1 MNPSKPLSVVAS
13 RPGWFNLTGHYWSDI
28 DIDRLMNEPIY
39 AFDFQF
45 MIGDVQDYLDF
56 SENNI
61 EWQYRSELQSIR
73 RRAETGDFED
83 FPQGYREHLETNAE
97 HRFKVSLPLRIRY
110 GALLALATTVEWSV
124 EYLVQN
130 LIVPLETEPKK
141 NKTIYALE
149 VLNERTG
156 LGRDGPI
163 KDFEALVRV
172 RNCVAHSAG
181 LERDYK
187 YRDNLPEAVRRL
199 SGFSLANWHFFGSHV
214 AIEKGALD
222 KYIQEMKH
230 LVVDLHKVAYEKKV
244 IKSDT

>member
-1 MNPSKPLSVVAS
+1 M
-13 RPGWFNLTGHYWSDI
+13 SDI
-28 DIDRLMNEPIY
+28 DLDRLMNEPIY

-73 RRAETGDFED
+73 RRAEAGDFESI
-83 FPQGYREHLETNAE
+83 PHGYREHLETNAE

-110 GALLALATTVEWSV
+110 GALLALATAVEWSV
-124 EYLVQN
+124 AYLAQN
-130 LIVPLETEPKK
+130 LIAPLGTEPKGK
-141 NKTIYALE
+141 NRTIYALE
-149 VLNERTG
+149 ALNERTG
-156 LGRDGPI
+156 LGRDDPI
-163 KDFEALVRV
+163 KDFEALVWV

-187 YRDNLPEAVRRL
+187 HRDTLPEAVQRL

-230 LVVDLHKVAYEKKV
+230 LVVDLHKAAHEKKV
-244 IKSDT
+244 IRSDT